1 MSLNALDD
9 SQQTADFLLSL
20 DSDDDI
26 VSWINNLLQHTH
38 EPSDLV
44 SLEKHLNHII
54 PNLEVASED
63 LSLHIER
70 LIDEISRSASRLPY
84 DLHFMRDGALSV
96 QVALNNLTTRSS
108 SFSPQSS
115 ATLDK
120 LHSLDVIKRNMELA
134 RDVLREA
141 ESWSTLESEV
151 SSLLSEQN
159 YEKAAEKLSEANKSM
174 IVFQNTPEY
183 EARRALM
190 VSLQNQL
197 EASLSSALIAA
208 INSHDVTLC
217 RNYYSIF
224 ANIQRDSEFRA
235 YYFGSRRGSLVTMW
249 QDAKLADVGLSSS
262 LADAQSTSD
271 FLNSFF
277 TNFLTVLNS
286 ERASISAIFPD
297 PQLTLSTFITSTLS
311 ALQPT
316 FTERLSA
323 LYSHY
328 GPAVLP
334 ELITIF
340 QATERFAVAAD
351 KILERTDVSSTSFS
365 PPGDSSSSE
374 STPMSYRRRSSHA
387 RLSISRRMSLSTSIP
402 GAFQLTGSGLDWDT
416 AVLEPFLEYQVS
428 YGVLETKFLSSSLP
442 DSSPQVDLAR
452 ELRERTLDVFSLA
465 EESLSRMH
473 TFTHGYGAAVLVS
486 SLDDFFTTF
495 IDSSRVT
502 FTSSTPASATSVV
515 TGSGAEDLADLDYTL
530 EDYSTIQA
538 WLHLLESLRGVHGR
552 LSVFE
557 SQLRGALLQTSI
569 AFRALAQDP
578 RTSVPGTTRGA
589 LWLLSES
596 TLNARPLQD
605 LLDSIHL
612 PDGRLP
618 SQDTVRAPV
627 PSSLLPKAHAALDV
641 ATNLVQTSLQAA
653 MLSPLHKS
661 LTNYA
666 SLPLWTASG
675 QAPRRTGGAGA
686 TSDAAVPT
694 FSLSPSEAM
703 QHAAEGLLNLPR
715 LFEVYADDDVFA
727 FSIETLPHVDV
738 TLLESLTEST
748 AAELSSSSSSS
759 HTRRASTIRTLPNT
773 AAASAFSFT
782 PEAIA
787 SIWLSSLGLSFIQHL
802 AQVILPSIRSLT
814 TTGAAQLASD
824 LGYLGNIV
832 GALSVESEELS
843 RWIEVV
849 SMDDETGKATVL
861 HQADE
866 TDSIFNSVAKMRG
879 WGALA

>member
-1 MSLNALDD
+1 MSLNAVGDP
-9 SQQTADFLLSL
+9 QQADLLLSL
-20 DSDDDI
+20 DSGSDI
-26 VSWINNLLQHTH
+26 VSWINNLLQRDADH
-38 EPSDLV
+38 PSDLV

-54 PNLEVASED
+54 PTLEVASED

-96 QVALNNLTTRSS
+96 QIALNNLTTRSS

-115 ATLDK
+115 ATLDR
-120 LHSLDVIKRNMELA
+120 LHSLDVIKKNMELA

-174 IVFQNTPEY
+174 VVFQNTPEY

-197 EASLSSALIAA
+197 EASLSTALIAA

-224 ANIQRDSEFRA
+224 ANIQRDLEFRA
-235 YYFGSRRGSLVTMW
+235 YYFGSRRSSLVSMW
-249 QDAKLADVGLSSS
+249 QDAKLADIGVSSS
-262 LADAQSTSD
+262 VVDGQSTSD

-277 TNFLTVLNS
+277 TSFLTVLSS

-311 ALQPT
+311 ALEPT

-323 LYSHY
+323 LYTHY

-334 ELITIF
+334 EFITIF

-351 KILERTDVSSTSFS
+351 KILERTEASSALFS
-365 PPGDSSSSE
+365 PPSDSASLE
-374 STPMSYRRRSSHA
+374 STSMSHRRRSSHA
-387 RLSISRRMSLSTSIP
+387 RLSISRRMSLSASIP
-402 GAFQLTGSGLDWDT
+402 GTFQLTGSGLGWDT
-416 AVLEPFLEYQVS
+416 AVLEPFLEYQVT

-442 DSSPQVDLAR
+442 ESSPQVDPAR

-473 TFTHGYGAAVLVS
+473 AFTHGYGAAVLVS
-486 SLDDFFTTF
+486 SLDDFLTTF
-495 IDSSRVT
+495 IDASRVS
-502 FTSSTPASATSVV
+502 FAPSTPAPVASVM
-515 TGSGAEDLADLDYTL
+515 TGSDAEDLADLDYTL

-538 WLHLLESLRGVHGR
+538 WLHLLESLRGVRGR

-557 SQLRGALLQTSI
+557 SQLRGTLLQTST
-569 AFRALAQDP
+569 AFRARAQDP

-589 LWLLSES
+589 LLLLSES
-596 TLNARPLQD
+596 TLNTLPLQD

-618 SQDTVRAPV
+618 GQDSVHVPV
-627 PSSLLPKAHAALDV
+627 ASPILAKAHAALDV
-641 ATNLVQTSLQAA
+641 GANFVQASLQAA
-653 MLSPLHKS
+653 MLSPLQKS

-666 SLPLWTASG
+666 SSPLWTSSG

-738 TLLESLTEST
+738 ALLESL
-748 AAELSSSSSSS
+748 AEPASAEPPPM
-759 HTRRASTIRTLPNT
+759 HARRASTTRPMPS
-773 AAASAFSFT
+773 AAPTSALT

-787 SIWLSSLGLSFIQHL
+787 SVWLSSLGLSFIEHVTQN
-802 AQVILPSIRSLT
+802 VLPSIGSLT
-814 TTGAAQLASD
+814 TAGAAQLGSD
-824 LGYLGNIV
+824 LSYLGNIV
-832 GALSVESEELS
+832 SALSVESQELS
-843 RWIEVV
+843 RWIEVI
-849 SMDDETGKATVL
+849 SMDDEAGKATAVEVDG
-861 HQADE
+861 A
-866 TDSIFNSVAKMRG
+866 DSILNTIARMRG
-879 WGALA
+879 WTLT

>member
-1 MSLNALDD
+1 M
-9 SQQTADFLLSL
+9 SQQLEPDFLLSL
-20 DSDDDI
+20 DSDNDI
-26 VSWINNLLQHTH
+26 VSWINNLLQQDTRDN
-38 EPSDLV
+38 SDLV

-54 PNLEVASED
+54 PALEVASED

-96 QVALNNLTTRSS
+96 QVALNSLTTRSS

-115 ATLDK
+115 ATLDR
-120 LHSLDVIKRNMELA
+120 LHSLDVIKKNMELA

-151 SSLLSEQN
+151 SSLLSERN

-174 IVFQNTPEY
+174 VVFQNTPEY
-183 EARRALM
+183 EARRTLM
-190 VSLQNQL
+190 LSLQNQL

-208 INSHDVTLC
+208 INSHDSALC

-224 ANIQRDSEFRA
+224 ANIQRDPEFRA
-235 YYFGSRRGSLVTMW
+235 YYFGSRRSSLVTMW
-249 QDAKLADVGLSSS
+249 QDAKLADVGVSSS
-262 LADAQSTSD
+262 LVDGQSTSD

-277 TNFLTVLNS
+277 TSFLSILNT

-297 PQLTLSTFITSTLS
+297 PQSTLSTFITSTLS

-323 LYSHY
+323 LCSHY
-328 GPAVLP
+328 GSAVLP

-340 QATERFAVAAD
+340 QATERFAVAVD
-351 KILERTDVSSTSFS
+351 KILERTEASSALFS
-365 PPGDSSSSE
+365 PPIDGTNSE
-374 STPMSYRRRSSHA
+374 STSMSHRRRSSHT

-402 GAFQLTGSGLDWDT
+402 GAYQLTGSGLDWDT

-442 DSSPQVDLAR
+442 HSSPQGDSAR

-473 TFTHGYGAAVLVS
+473 AFTHGYGAAVLVS
-486 SLDDFFTTF
+486 SLDDFLTTF
-495 IDSSRVT
+495 IDSSRVS
-502 FTSSTPASATSVV
+502 FTSSTPASATSVM
-515 TGSGAEDLADLDYTL
+515 TDSGVEDLADLDYTL

-538 WLHLLESLRGVHGR
+538 WLHLLESLCSVRGR

-557 SQLRGALLQTSI
+557 SQLRGTLLQTST
-569 AFRALAQDP
+569 AFRARAQDP
-578 RTSVPGTTRGA
+578 RASVPGTTRGT
-589 LWLLSES
+589 LLLLSES
-596 TLNARPLQD
+596 TLNTQPLQD

-612 PDGRLP
+612 PDGRSTGQDSVRVQAP
-618 SQDTVRAPV
+618 SP
-627 PSSLLPKAHAALDV
+627 LLTAAHAALDDV
-641 ATNLVQTSLQAA
+641 ANLVQTSLQTA

-661 LTNYA
+661 LTNY
-666 SLPLWTASG
+666 SSSPLWTASG
-675 QAPRRTGGAGA
+675 QAPRRTGGVGA
-686 TSDAAVPT
+686 TNDAAVPT

-727 FSIETLPHVDV
+727 FSIETLPHVDA
-738 TLLESLTEST
+738 TLLESFMEPP
-748 AAELSSSSSSS
+748 AAELSPM
-759 HTRRASTIRTLPNT
+759 HARRASTTRTLPH
-773 AAASAFSFT
+773 AAAPNSGFT

-787 SIWLSSLGLSFIQHL
+787 SVWLSSLGLSFIKHL
-802 AQVILPSIRSLT
+802 TQNILPCIRSLT
-814 TTGAAQLASD
+814 TAGAAQLASD
-824 LGYLGNIV
+824 LSYLGNIV
-832 GALSVESEELS
+832 SALSVESEELT
-843 RWIEVV
+843 RWIQVV

-861 HQADE
+861 HADS
-866 TDSIFNSVAKMRG
+866 TDSILSSVAKMRG
-879 WGALA
+879 WVL